1 MSYNPTYH
9 PSNQANSHS
18 QQGGQ
23 VNSQQPYYQGGQTHY
38 LQPNPQ
44 FNHGQPSLPSGY
56 TAPPAAAGP
65 SSSAFGASPYGQYSS
80 QPFSQQPYS
89 GYASPQGYVAY
100 PPAPNSGQ
108 PSPNHTN
115 VYGYTSQQDY
125 VKPALSQPAA
135 LAPQYQYPPSPY
147 ARLAPAPYSNHYP
160 QSPYAGQASAP
171 PYNHYPNPQF
181 SQPGYAASSG
191 SSPAFGAPSSQPVY
205 AAAAP
210 TYGGYG
216 ANPSSSPAS
225 GAPSP
230 QPGYA
235 ASPSLAPSPPSNP
248 PPAPPSAPSP
258 SKSVA
263 MAPSPKDSEIL
274 EGRDLSLK
282 TIVFGK
288 GSPALFS
295 PPRVTE
301 AKIPNRLIEKKDYKS
316 YWGIEPGAGEIL
328 YHLDEEEYKVS
339 YKYRDVAGELKSGE
353 IALGDVDS
361 RYKDTLP
368 KRSLESAES
377 ASQWSRDFN
386 QKLNETIS
394 KQIQKKYTDNLKLIK
409 FSNAGS
415 YNTTLPYEG
424 EVLYCLMRDEIH
436 CKYWVLEDL
445 SLSLVNKQYTTEA
458 FFANKGDRSIQDRIS
473 DQVKLIF
480 DLAEYLRTIK
490 QEISNTLGTPT
501 QRAKKSV
508 AEKLVAYLKDRANA
522 EIPKFTEEEI
532 SVIYKGVFSHRLGDL
547 VDRAKAIYE
556 LENVLKATP
565 TPFQK

>member
-1 MSYNPTYH
+1 MSSHFGSNQQPGYNQPPAQAPHSGQPSAIH
-9 PSNQANSHS
+9 PSGYQSYYP
-18 QQGGQ
+18 QQPQGGQ
-23 VNSQQPYYQGGQTHY
+23 YYPQPQSGYFPQSSYAYGYTPQQNYMTPAQPNSQF
-38 LQPNPQ
+38 NP
-44 FNHGQPSLPSGY
+44 PPPGY
-56 TAPPAAAGP
+56 TAPPAPHSNPA
-65 SSSAFGASPYGQYSS
+65 AFGASSPHYGYANQPFPQPPGYTAPPAPSSSPAAFGASSPHYGQYPS
-80 QPFSQQPYS
+80 QPFSQPQSYAAYS
-89 GYASPQGYVAY
+89 AAPNPS
-100 PPAPNSGQ
+100 PAP
-108 PSPNHTN
+108 
-115 VYGYTSQQDY
+115 
-125 VKPALSQPAA
+125 
-135 LAPQYQYPPSPY
+135 
-147 ARLAPAPYSNHYP
+147 
-160 QSPYAGQASAP
+160 
-171 PYNHYPNPQF
+171 
-181 SQPGYAASSG
+181 
-191 SSPAFGAPSSQPVY
+191 FGAPSSQQGY
-205 AAAAP
+205 SNQP
-210 TYGGYG
+210 T
-216 ANPSSSPAS
+216 
-225 GAPSP
+225 
-230 QPGYA
+230 
-235 ASPSLAPSPPSNP
+235 P
-248 PPAPPSAPSP
+248 PPASPSAPSP

-263 MAPSPKDSEIL
+263 MAPTPKDSKSPKDSEIL

-301 AKIPNRLIEKKDYKS
+301 AKIPNRLIEKKDYQP
-316 YWGIEPGAGEIL
+316 YWQYEPGAGEIL
-328 YHLDEEEYKVS
+328 YHLDKEKYKVS
-339 YKYRDVAGELKSGE
+339 YKYRDVVGEIKSGE

-368 KRSLESAES
+368 KRSLDSAES

-409 FSNAGS
+409 LSNAGS

-424 EVLYCLMRDEIH
+424 EVLYCAIGNEIH

-501 QRAKKSV
+501 QRAKRSV
-508 AEKLVAYLKDRANA
+508 AQKLVAYLKDRANA
-522 EIPKFTEEEI
+522 AIPTFTEEEI

-556 LENVLKATP
+556 LDEVLKSAP
-565 TPFQK
+565 SASIN